1 MAIHNDYPGLT
12 VQIICGGKP
21 IEEHVYEEDEEREEP
36 KTMTRYIECQSN
48 TEFAIKTTFR
58 PPFAPLDLAIHV
70 HLDGIEVNRLIV
82 HKYQMLNETYVQ
94 SATKW
99 KEGQKWRAS
108 KFFFSGLNVVQ
119 EDSETLAEE
128 NLDALNRVGTISVA
142 ITPVLSIRRKPK
154 PKGRKKE
161 LKEFGIISEET
172 VKGDVRSHAIGYVH
186 IQDSFNEMLKRREA
200 CTSSSH
206 KAPNRYSTK
215 KAEEPLVTFRFKY
228 RSIAR
233 FETHIAA
240 AALKSLGIVSRS
252 PSPSQ
257 DTQPESITKGNTI
270 KSSPDRCSRDTS
282 SIVTPQVETASA
294 TPGLLQQSP
303 TPISQRMQSSLTKKD
318 ILVLIKHYRGS
329 SDGLEGLPEKDLA
342 ILLSSYRVSAQRG
355 RFALMLI
362 RPRVIGQ
369 MIRPQSRNL
378 SSQKTVYASSV
389 SFLRT
394 AL

>member
-36 KTMTRYIECQSN
+36 KTTIRYIECQSN

-58 PPFAPLDLAIHV
+58 PSFAPLDLAIHV
-70 HLDGIEVNRLIV
+70 HLDGIKVNRLIV
-82 HKYQMLNETYVQ
+82 HKHQMLNETYVQ

-172 VKGDVRSHAIGYVH
+172 VKGDVRSHTIG
-186 IQDSFNEMLKRREA
+186 
-200 CTSSSH
+200 
-206 KAPNRYSTK
+206 YSTK

-228 RSIAR
+228 RSV
-233 FETHIAA
+233 

-270 KSSPDRCSRDTS
+270 KSSPDRCSRGTS
-282 SIVTPQVETASA
+282 SIVTPQAETAST

-342 ILLSSYRVSAQRG
+342 ILLSSYRGDRPDDTPTKQEPVLSENSVRIKRELFEDSVVSGSGKKRK
-355 RFALMLI
+355 ME
-362 RPRVIGQ
+362 VIV
-369 MIRPQSRNL
+369 L
-378 SSQKTVYASSV
+378 DD
-389 SFLRT
+389 
-394 AL
+394 